1 MGVHV
6 RYAPLREAGWR
17 WLAARARPVRCE
29 DTEGFIALRGNTIV
43 GAVAMD
49 SWTTNSCLGHI
60 AIEDPFVLRHGFLEL
75 AFNFAFHY
83 AGRGIMYG
91 MTPANNEKALRF
103 NKKIGFKELYRLCD
117 GYRVGIDYVLQEMRR
132 ETCRWIRPEYRQA
145 A

>member
-60 AIEDPFVLRHGFLEL
+60 AIEDPFVLRHGFLERQRIDT
-75 AFNFAFHY
+75 
-83 AGRGIMYG
+83 RG
-91 MTPANNEKALRF
+91 TPAHDALTA
-103 NKKIGFKELYRLCD
+103 G
-117 GYRVGIDYVLQEMRR
+117 
-132 ETCRWIRPEYRQA
+132 
-145 A
+145 